1 VDNKFALALAKNPGF
16 HERSNHIRI
25 KYHFIWGYLEEG
37 SMKTSHI
44 KNQLADILTKI
55 LGWVKFELRTQIDL
69 VHNMTAH
76 TRLRSI

>member
-1 VDNKFALALAKNPGF
+1 
-16 HERSNHIRI
+16 
-25 KYHFIWGYLEEG
+25 
-37 SMKTSHI
+37 MKTGHI